1 MEITSLELIL
11 KLLQD
16 GKITVSEAMQLI
28 QDIQNKN
35 NITYMPSWPN
45 TPYTPTNP
53 YYQYYQ
59 VWCGDTAAKTSGND
73 GVGVMYTDSLSVG
86 FSSNYSC
93 AKC

>member
-16 GKITVSEAMQLI
+16 DKITVSEAMQLI
-28 QDIQNKN
+28 QGLQNKN
-35 NITYMPSWPN
+35 NITYVPSCPN

-59 VWCGDTAAKTSGND
+59 VWCGDDAITTSDYGD
-73 GVGVMYTDSLSVG
+73 VARTDCSYVG
-86 FSSNYSC
+86 FSSNHSY